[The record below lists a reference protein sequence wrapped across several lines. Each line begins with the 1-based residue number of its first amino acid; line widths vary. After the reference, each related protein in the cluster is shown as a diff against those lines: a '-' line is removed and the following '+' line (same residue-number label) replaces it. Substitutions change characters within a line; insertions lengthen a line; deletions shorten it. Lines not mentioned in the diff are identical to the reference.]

1 MSFVLRA
8 AFWLT
13 VLAFLLPGA
22 EEEGPS
28 RNAAIVGGPH
38 HAAYHVESASPP
50 IAVENIGA
58 GDALALAA
66 RSAQDVM
73 GFCGRNPE
81 VCDKSHA
88 IAGHIVRQTT
98 HYGSMAIV
106 WVTEKAREHQQDSP
120 DQPAGSHMAQPL
132 AVSEFTAGA

>member
-22 EEEGPS
+22 EDEGTS
-28 RNAAIVGGPH
+28 QTAALTGDIYR
-38 HAAYHVESASPP
+38 AAYHEGAPP
-50 IAVENIGA
+50 PDHADIGA
-58 GDALALAA
+58 GEALALAA

-81 VCDKSHA
+81 VCEKSHA
-88 IAGHIVRQTT
+88 LAGHIVRQTT
-98 HYGSMAIV
+98 YYGSMAVV
-106 WVTEKAREHQQDSP
+106 WIAEKARERQQNSTTTP
-120 DQPAGSHMAQPL
+120 SAGSHIAQPRAASGL
-132 AVSEFTAGA
+132 TAGA